1 MRLRS
6 EQGDLSQRELDAI
19 SFRQRELEDATEYH
33 FLQLKNFDGQGVGWI
48 SAPSQGSEQAAKLGW
63 PVGDDLP
70 EGHYWFAT
78 QKQVPVLRRADTS
91 ITRMRYDPNHPP
103 EGPKFVPDDRPAVD
117 IDAMILDAQARYGD
131 QSVIPDTELT
141 STDAFRSIQALRGSR
156 KITDSRGGDGTV
168 SITTVKVG
176 EREEVV
182 IGGNSSNLSDADHA
196 LAKH

>member
-6 EQGDLSQRELDAI
+6 EQGNLSQRELDAI
-19 SFRQRELEDATEYH
+19 AFRQRELEDATEYH

-70 EGHYWFAT
+70 EGHHWFAT
-78 QKQVPVLRRADTS
+78 QEQVPVLRRADTS
-91 ITRMRYDPNHPP
+91 ITRMCYDPNHPP

-168 SITTVKVG
+168 SITTVKIG

-182 IGGNSSNLSDADHA
+182 IGGNSSNFSDADHA
-196 LAKH
+196 LVKH